1 MSSKKNLSSIAKQ
14 YPKKHFVAASAVAS
28 FLIAIAILPTSEKV
42 SASRTQLDL
51 ALPFDEGIAAPQEP
65 SIQASNTPS
74 EKSVNVNS
82 VNYPLESTPAP
93 QGIQFSK
100 EYTVK
105 NGDTLAV
112 IFKKAGFSSRD
123 VYHVAKVYEDATRL
137 HPGETVSFA
146 YNSDNTFKAFKH
158 QKTQLISNVIEKQ
171 NDEYQIKEIVR
182 EPTVEFRFA
191 QGTINSSLFLD
202 AKEAGLDQTSIMNFA
217 NIFGW
222 DIDFVQDLRP
232 GDTFSLMYEELFLD
246 GESIGTGNIVAA
258 EFVNQGQKFQAIRH
272 VDEHGRANYYT
283 PEGKSMRKAF
293 LRSPIDF
300 ARISSHFNLRRKHP
314 VLNKIRA
321 HKGTDYAAGRGTPI
335 RTAGDGKVVFAGWK
349 GGFGRCVII
358 QHGQGIQT
366 LYAHMSKFN
375 KKTKKGTRVSQ
386 GQVIGYVGSSGLA
399 SGPHLH
405 YEFRVNGVHKN
416 PVKVKL
422 PEARPIEKKYR
433 KDFLADADK
442 WLAILEN
449 NQRSVLVAR
458 VD

>member
-1 MSSKKNLSSIAKQ
+1 MSSKKNLTSIAKQ

-51 ALPFDEGIAAPQEP
+51 ALPFEEGTSVSP
-65 SIQASNTPS
+65 NTPADTTKAATSSTVKTPPS
-74 EKSVNVNS
+74 EATVEEKPV
-82 VNYPLESTPAP
+82 P
-93 QGIQFSK
+93 QGIQFTK

-112 IFKKAGFSSRD
+112 IFKKAGFSPRD

-146 YNSDNTFKAFKH
+146 YNANNTFKAFKH
-158 QKTQLISNVIEKQ
+158 QKTQLVANVIEKQ
-171 NDEYQIKEIVR
+171 DDKYQVQEIVR

-202 AKEAGLDQTSIMNFA
+202 AKEAGLNQTSIMNFA

-258 EFVNQGQKFQAIRH
+258 EFVNQGQKFQAVRH

-321 HKGTDYAAGRGTPI
+321 HRGTDYAAGPGTPI

-366 LYAHMSKFN
+366 LYAHMSRIN
-375 KKTKKGTRVSQ
+375 KKSKRGTRVSQ

-433 KDFLADADK
+433 KDFLADANK
-442 WLAILEN
+442 WLAILES
-449 NQRSVLVAR
+449 NQRSVLVASAE
-458 VD
+458 